1 MARLYFTLLGLL
13 FALHSLGIAQN
24 NKGRSLWL
32 KVDTPIVLRLTGTLS
47 SDSSKSQT
55 ASLVTTDDITVDD
68 LVVNPKGTAVLH
80 HVTVGDARRFN
91 RPGEL
96 QLIVEGV
103 YALDGQ
109 MVPLSGKRHRVAAPP
124 CFERDCLF
132 LPLLFW
138 KKGEHPSLPSGVGGV
153 WVLQPLAGS
162 ARNKLTRMS

>member
-32 KVDTPIVLRLTGTLS
+32 KVDTPIVLRLTGTLR

-109 MVPLSGKRHRVAAPP
+109 MVPLSCKQHRVAAHRASSAIACSCPYYSGRRENIPP
-124 CFERDCLF
+124 FRREWGEYGCFSL
-132 LPLLFW
+132 LPGL
-138 KKGEHPSLPSGVGGV
+138 HVI
-153 WVLQPLAGS
+153 
-162 ARNKLTRMS
+162 N